1 MKGDKMPVIHI
12 DSNKLSRK
20 QKREL
25 VKVITKVSSE
35 IMKLPE
41 NAITIIIRE
50 VEAEDVGL
58 GGQLLCDRDL

>member
-25 VKVITKVSSE
+25 VKAITKVSSE

-58 GGQLLCDRDL
+58 GGQLLCDRDH

>member
-1 MKGDKMPVIHI
+1 MPVIHI

-25 VKVITKVSSE
+25 VKAITKVSSE
-35 IMKLPE
+35 IMELPE
-41 NAITIIIRE
+41 NTITIIIRE

-58 GGQLLCDRDL
+58 GGQLLCDRDN

>member
-1 MKGDKMPVIHI
+1 MPVIHI

-25 VKVITKVSSE
+25 VKAITQVSSE
-35 IMKLPE
+35 IMELPE
-41 NAITIIIRE
+41 NTITIIIRE

-58 GGQLLCDRDL
+58 GGQLLCDRDH

>member
-1 MKGDKMPVIHI
+1 MPVIHI

-25 VKVITKVSSE
+25 VKAITKVSSE

-58 GGQLLCDRDL
+58 GGQLLCDRDH

>member
-25 VKVITKVSSE
+25 VKAITKVSSE

>member
-1 MKGDKMPVIHI
+1 MPVIHI

-25 VKVITKVSSE
+25 VKAITKVSSE

>member
-1 MKGDKMPVIHI
+1 MPVIHI

>member
-50 VEAEDVGL
+50 VEAEDVGI
-58 GGQLLCDRDL
+58 GGQLLCDRDH